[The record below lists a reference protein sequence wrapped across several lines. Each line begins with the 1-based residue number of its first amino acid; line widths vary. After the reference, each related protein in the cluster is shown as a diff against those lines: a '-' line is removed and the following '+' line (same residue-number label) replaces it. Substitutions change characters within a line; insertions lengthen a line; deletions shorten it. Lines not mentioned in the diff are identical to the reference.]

1 MIRFMKHSALG
12 LLALGVA
19 LAAQPDGSFFAG
31 PGTHGAYL
39 DGAPLLPGTA
49 ILPGDVVT
57 TESGGAVLLTPTQGG
72 GAIELAGGGSAALPG
87 GSNSLIITKGN
98 ALVVGNVRVTTP
110 QGATFVPGQNS
121 SYVVNVG
128 GAQAGMGVL
137 SGSVKTLL
145 GNGTISTVS
154 AGSAIQVGK
163 GNSARAIRFAELTR
177 PDPNGIMPQVIPAS
191 QSR

>member
-57 TESGGAVLLTPTQGG
+57 TESGGA
-72 GAIELAGGGSAALPG
+72 ALPG

-128 GAQAGMGVL
+128 G
-137 SGSVKTLL
+137 
-145 GNGTISTVS
+145 
-154 AGSAIQVGK
+154 
-163 GNSARAIRFAELTR
+163 
-177 PDPNGIMPQVIPAS
+177 
-191 QSR
+191 

>member
-72 GAIELAGGGSAALPG
+72 GAIELAG